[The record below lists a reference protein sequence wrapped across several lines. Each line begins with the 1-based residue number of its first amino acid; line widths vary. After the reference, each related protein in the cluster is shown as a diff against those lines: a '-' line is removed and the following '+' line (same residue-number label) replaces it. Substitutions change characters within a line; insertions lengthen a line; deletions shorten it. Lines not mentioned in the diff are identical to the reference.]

1 MKFYYEP
8 EDRIIES
15 DELVRKFG
23 TEFQIYELGIF
34 PLSGQPD
41 YEPFGFND
49 LGNGEYYPVESY
61 TSMREKAIDA
71 LTTAGYTRAEAEV
84 LLD

>member
-1 MKFYYEP
+1 MKFYYKP

-15 DELVRKFG
+15 DEMVAKFG

-34 PLSGQPD
+34 PLSIQPD
-41 YEPFGFND
+41 YEPFSFND
-49 LGNGEYYPVESY
+49 LGNGAYYPVESY
-61 TSMREKAIDA
+61 ESMKDKAVDA
-71 LTTAGYTRAEAEV
+71 LMSTGFTLAEAEA

>member
-1 MKFYYEP
+1 MKFYYKP

-15 DELVRKFG
+15 DEMVAKYG
-23 TEFQIYELGIF
+23 TEFQVYELGIY
-34 PLSGQPD
+34 PLSVQPD

-61 TSMREKAIDA
+61 ASMRNKAIDA
-71 LTTAGYTRAEAEV
+71 LMAAGHTREEAEA

>member
-1 MKFYYEP
+1 MKFYYKP
-8 EDRIIES
+8 ENRIIES
-15 DELVRKFG
+15 DEMIAKFG

-34 PLSGQPD
+34 PLSIQPD

-61 TSMREKAIDA
+61 VSMRDKAIDA
-71 LTTAGYTRAEAEV
+71 LMAAGYTREEAEA

>member
-1 MKFYYEP
+1 MKFYYKS

-15 DELVRKFG
+15 DEMVAKYG

-34 PLSGQPD
+34 PLSVQPD
-41 YEPFGFND
+41 YEPIGFND

-61 TSMREKAIDA
+61 ASMQEKAIDA
-71 LTTAGYTRAEAEV
+71 LITAGYTRAEAEAM
-84 LLD
+84 LN

>member
-1 MKFYYEP
+1 MKFYYKP

-15 DELVRKFG
+15 DEMVAKYG
-23 TEFQIYELGIF
+23 TEFQIYELGIY
-34 PLSGQPD
+34 PLSVQPD

-61 TSMREKAIDA
+61 FSMRDKAIDA
-71 LTTAGYTRAEAEV
+71 LMAAGHTREEAEA

>member
-1 MKFYYEP
+1 MKFYYKP
-8 EDRIIES
+8 EDRVIES
-15 DELVRKFG
+15 DEMVAKYG

-34 PLSGQPD
+34 PLSVQPD
-41 YEPFGFND
+41 YEPYAFND

-61 TSMREKAIDA
+61 TSMRDKAIDA
-71 LTTAGYTRAEAEV
+71 LMVAGHTRTEAEA

>member
-1 MKFYYEP
+1 MKFYYKP

-15 DELVRKFG
+15 DEMVAKYG
-23 TEFQIYELGIF
+23 TEFQIYELGIY
-34 PLSGQPD
+34 PLSVQPD

-61 TSMREKAIDA
+61 ASMRNKAIDA
-71 LTTAGYTRAEAEV
+71 LMAAGHTREEAEA